1 MPDSEALLQKLDSR
15 IDSIDKKLA
24 DARTERKNSQILMSI
39 FTALITSFVGFA
51 AWFAQSR
58 VQQHID
64 EKSKDLETIL
74 ALKQE
79 VYSRELDRYE
89 NVHEQMAAL
98 VNALSQVQA
107 DQPRKKP
114 LTMRS
119 TIYTSPTPPTASI

>member
-1 MPDSEALLQKLDSR
+1 MERLRLQLLLSSWSPLRTPPRRRNCICFVALRAVHSQSRLSAGHNLIAGGPFMPDSEALLQKLDSR

-64 EKSKDLETIL
+64 EKSKDL
-74 ALKQE
+74 
-79 VYSRELDRYE
+79 
-89 NVHEQMAAL
+89 
-98 VNALSQVQA
+98 
-107 DQPRKKP
+107 
-114 LTMRS
+114 
-119 TIYTSPTPPTASI
+119 